1 MTEVIPVAMSESK
14 TIGTDKAVVHG
25 EDVERGSP
33 GILDDNDGISLG
45 KGDILG
51 NEHTDPVLS
60 QKMHLINNVS
70 QTYVDYSSS
79 LNFVWYCNYIY
90 MRECY

>member
-1 MTEVIPVAMSESK
+1 
-14 TIGTDKAVVHG
+14 
-25 EDVERGSP
+25 
-33 GILDDNDGISLG
+33 LG

-70 QTYVDYSSS
+70 QTYVDYSSL